1 MQLLKLSIDYNAA
14 SWFDYDN
21 QPFIAYIDLSYYIG
35 LLSANDTSSLMVFFM
50 IAMSIYWII
59 PFTLKIYGFDRGDT
73 FNNIYKIIYFV
84 VKNIVLL
91 PLFNVFLKYS
101 TAYLVYLIAIDQ
113 KNHLGNANNTIQS
126 HISSPIQLYLS
137 YSYFF

>member
-1 MQLLKLSIDYNAA
+1 M
-14 SWFDYDN
+14 
-21 QPFIAYIDLSYYIG
+21 
-35 LLSANDTSSLMVFFM
+35 
-50 IAMSIYWII
+50 
-59 PFTLKIYGFDRGDT
+59 
-73 FNNIYKIIYFV
+73 
-84 VKNIVLL
+84 KNIVLL

-126 HISSPIQLYLS
+126 HISSPIQPHLS